1 MDLKIVRFVH
11 LNEYLTCVFMF
22 KWKNALLPS
31 IFDDYFVYNSLVHS
45 YDTRMC
51 NALHVPMVKSNLG
64 KKSVSFKGILT
75 FTCVFM
81 FKWKNAL
88 LPSIFD
94 DYFVY
99 NSLVHSYDTRMC
111 NALHVPMV
119 KSNLGKKSVSFKGIL
134 AFNELLKQ
142 QFDFNCSLPTIKYKI
157 KTALLIKNYV

>member
-11 LNEYLTCVFMF
+11 LNEYLTGVFMF

-31 IFDDYFVYNSLVHS
+31 IFDDYFVYNSSVHS

-51 NALHVPMVKSNLG
+51 NA
-64 KKSVSFKGILT
+64 I
-75 FTCVFM
+75 
-81 FKWKNAL
+81 
-88 LPSIFD
+88 
-94 DYFVY
+94 
-99 NSLVHSYDTRMC
+99 
-111 NALHVPMV
+111 HVPMV